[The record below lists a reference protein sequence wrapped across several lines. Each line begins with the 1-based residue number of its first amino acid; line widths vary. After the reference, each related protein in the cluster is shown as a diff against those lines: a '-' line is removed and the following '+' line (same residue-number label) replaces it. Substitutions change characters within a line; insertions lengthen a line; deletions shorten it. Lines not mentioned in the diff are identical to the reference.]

1 MPQIVTQQ
9 GTTAS
14 MPRYLQAA
22 VLIVAA
28 AFLGYCIYWLVQDV
42 IWGYQLTYIL
52 SHIKQISIMSSMD
65 TGELVAIFVQEW
77 CSVVSGFVLMFCGAF
92 AFQSAIRYLKGDQKY
107 LRTLRRSLILLAVF
121 SLLLI
126 PSSLHHFLGVALG
139 WTMVDFR
146 VGLSYLLQA
155 ILIVPPLL
163 MLSQKMRSPQ
173 NFAAIKKWAC
183 IAASAYV
190 FALYFKYVLLW
201 LDALMTL
208 GSKEAS
214 AASMVGAAN
223 SLLTLL
229 VAGVVTVAGCYGILK
244 GKQWGRKIAGLAVVL
259 VGAFFVIFSLVAFF
273 VPVYAW
279 FWYLTDFWMVS
290 LPVLGTAILLTERK
304 P

>member
-1 MPQIVTQQ
+1 MPQKVTQQ
-9 GTTAS
+9 GTTAK
-14 MPRYLQAA
+14 PPPILKVA

-28 AFLGYCIYWLVQDV
+28 VFLGYCIYWLVQDV

-65 TGELVAIFVQEW
+65 TSELVAIFVQEW

-92 AFQSAIRYLKGDQKY
+92 AFQSAIRYVRGNEKY
-107 LRTLRRSLILLAVF
+107 LASLRRALILLAVF

-155 ILIVPPLL
+155 LLIVPPLL
-163 MLSQKMRSPQ
+163 ILSQKMRSPQ
-173 NFAAIKKWAC
+173 NFSAIKKWAC
-183 IAASAYV
+183 IAAPTYL
-190 FALYFKYVLLW
+190 FALYCKYVLLW

-229 VAGVVTVAGCYGILK
+229 VAGLVIAAGCYGLLK
-244 GKQWGRKIAGLAVVL
+244 NRPWGRKVAAFGVIL
-259 VGAFFVIFSLVAFF
+259 VGAFFVIYSLVAFF